1 MVGSYMQGFGIGAG
15 LIIAIG
21 AQNAFVLSQ
30 GIKKQYQ
37 WLIPFI
43 CSLCDCILIIL
54 GAVGIG
60 TLIAKDP
67 SLSRW
72 AGWGGAIFLFVYG
85 ARSFLSALRGDSIK
99 NNTTQVTLTLKSVI
113 LTTLALTLLNPHVYL
128 DTIVLLGSISSQFNG
143 VKRAVFTLGAC
154 SASITWF
161 FLLSFAG
168 TRLRPLFQ
176 NSSIWKALDIF
187 IGVTMWAIAFS
198 IWPKG

>member
-1 MVGSYMQGFGIGAG
+1 MVGSYVQGFGVGAG

-37 WLIPFI
+37 WLVPFI
-43 CSLCDCILIIL
+43 CSLCDCILIVL
-54 GAVGIG
+54 GAAGIG

-72 AGWGGAIFLFVYG
+72 AGWGGAIFLFFYG
-85 ARSFLSALRGDSIK
+85 GRAFLSALKGDSLK
-99 NNTTQVTLTLKSVI
+99 NSTQVVSTLKSVV
-113 LTTLALTLLNPHVYL
+113 LTTFALTLLNPHVYL
-128 DTIVLLGSISSQFNG
+128 DTIVLLGSISGQFNG
-143 VKRAVFTLGAC
+143 MKRAVFTFGAC

-176 NSSIWKALDIF
+176 NPSIWKMLDIF
-187 IGVTMWAIAFS
+187 IGITMWVIAVS